1 MVMAFGTSS
10 NRWTKIALKS
20 STNEGRSRVL
30 ALLQDQIM
38 GRLAVVEARDP
49 SHKPLKDNGVFG
61 SAGHRSVRPSWI
73 PAHFFRNQ
81 RKFLQYAAT
90 AHPNRRC
97 RDES

>member
-30 ALLQDQIM
+30 ALLQDQIT
-38 GRLAVVEARDP
+38 GRPPVVETRAP
-49 SHKPLKDNGVFG
+49 SHKLLKDNRVFG
-61 SAGHRSVRPSWI
+61 SAGHRERSTAVDTG
-73 PAHFFRNQ
+73 AFFPESA
-81 RKFLQYAAT
+81 KFLQYAAT